1 MKLPPITKKFR
12 PMKPGNLQ
20 TLQAEMSKETWE
32 SVINAEDVDDKVFIF
47 NTLVTNMLDI
57 AMPEKSVRVHPSD
70 KPWITP
76 FIKNCIKEWQSAY
89 TKGDKE
95 KYEALCAK
103 VADLISKA
111 KRRYYQ
117 DKAKN
122 NRVHDPAKW
131 YRSIYQPAGAN
142 SARND
147 LAASSES
154 ELQELSEKLQEIFTV
169 PWRNLS
175 SSNVDLIEVESLL
188 KSNNP
193 SIQSI
198 GQVKSGLA
206 HLEARK
212 ATGSDSVH
220 VWLLKRFSEDL
231 AVVVHNIFI
240 SSIIQCK
247 YPTSYKHDL
256 ISPVPK
262 VFPPNDINTDFRQI
276 SVLPQ
281 LEKFLNDYR

>member
-1 MKLPPITKKFR
+1 M
-12 PMKPGNLQ
+12 
-20 TLQAEMSKETWE
+20 
-32 SVINAEDVDDKVFIF
+32 
-47 NTLVTNMLDI
+47 
-57 AMPEKSVRVHPSD
+57 
-70 KPWITP
+70 
-76 FIKNCIKEWQSAY
+76 
-89 TKGDKE
+89 
-95 KYEALCAK
+95 
-103 VADLISKA
+103 ISKA

-122 NRVHDPAKW
+122 NRVYDPAKW
-131 YRSIYQPAGAN
+131 YRSIYKLAGAN

-147 LAASSES
+147 LAAPSES

-169 PWRNLS
+169 PWRNLR
-175 SSNVDLIEVESLL
+175 SSNMDFIEVESLL

-193 SIQSI
+193 SIPSI

-212 ATGSDSVH
+212 ATGSDGVH
-220 VWLLKRFSEDL
+220 AWLLNVSQRTWQW
-231 AVVVHNIFI
+231 
-240 SSIIQCK
+240 SIIQCK
-247 YPTSYKHDL
+247 YPTSYKHGL

-281 LEKFLNDYR
+281 LGKVLERLQMKLNKSDLQLNNTQHAFTARRSTVSALINKHNPELVQCYR

>member
-1 MKLPPITKKFR
+1 
-12 PMKPGNLQ
+12 
-20 TLQAEMSKETWE
+20 
-32 SVINAEDVDDKVFIF
+32 
-47 NTLVTNMLDI
+47 
-57 AMPEKSVRVHPSD
+57 
-70 KPWITP
+70 
-76 FIKNCIKEWQSAY
+76 
-89 TKGDKE
+89 
-95 KYEALCAK
+95 
-103 VADLISKA
+103 LISKA

-131 YRSIYQPAGAN
+131 YRSIYKPAGAN

-147 LAASSES
+147 LAASSGS

-175 SSNVDLIEVESLL
+175 SSNMDLIEVESLL

-193 SIQSI
+193 SIPSI

>member
-1 MKLPPITKKFR
+1 
-12 PMKPGNLQ
+12 
-20 TLQAEMSKETWE
+20 
-32 SVINAEDVDDKVFIF
+32 
-47 NTLVTNMLDI
+47 
-57 AMPEKSVRVHPSD
+57 
-70 KPWITP
+70 
-76 FIKNCIKEWQSAY
+76 
-89 TKGDKE
+89 
-95 KYEALCAK
+95 
-103 VADLISKA
+103 LISKA

-131 YRSIYQPAGAN
+131 YRSIYKPAGAN

-193 SIQSI
+193 SIPSI

-220 VWLLKRFSEDL
+220 V
-231 AVVVHNIFI
+231 
-240 SSIIQCK
+240 
-247 YPTSYKHDL
+247 
-256 ISPVPK
+256 
-262 VFPPNDINTDFRQI
+262 
-276 SVLPQ
+276 
-281 LEKFLNDYR
+281 